1 MNILKTMVGL
11 QSIEAEEARTRI
23 EMKGAKEEV
32 SKCKEAV
39 EKILQWINVIKSK
52 FNDWREKKSYLKN

>member
-1 MNILKTMVGL
+1 
-11 QSIEAEEARTRI
+11 
-23 EMKGAKEEV
+23 MKGAKEEV

-52 FNDWREKKSYLKN
+52 FNDWREKKKLFEELNRIPQKGKR